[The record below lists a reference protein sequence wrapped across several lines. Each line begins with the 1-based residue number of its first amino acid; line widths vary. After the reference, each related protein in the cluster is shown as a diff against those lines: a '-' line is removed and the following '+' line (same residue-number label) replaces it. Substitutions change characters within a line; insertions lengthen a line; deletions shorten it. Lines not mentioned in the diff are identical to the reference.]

1 MMPATTAIIRD
12 DAGRV
17 LLIRRGDERG
27 WSLPGGMMEP
37 GERIVD
43 CLVREVREETGLRVE
58 PVKLVGIYSD
68 PEVNHV
74 IYPNG
79 DQTHIIS
86 ASFECRVEDGA
97 LSADGDESLEV
108 AYFVPSALPDRI
120 LPAHRIRIQD
130 ALADRQAAFF
140 R

>member
-1 MMPATTAIIRD
+1 
-12 DAGRV
+12 
-17 LLIRRGDERG
+17 
-27 WSLPGGMMEP
+27 MMEP
-37 GERIVD
+37 GERIAD

-79 DQTHIIS
+79 DQTHISS
-86 ASFECRVEDGA
+86 ASFECRVEDGT
-97 LSADGDESLEV
+97 LSANGDESLEV